1 MYDYQL
7 FNPFNMRISRYL
19 IFIFILSIMSVH
31 VSYGQFY
38 FGGGM
43 TFNSNPDYKAL
54 GLTGKIGMCVSEKF
68 DVNTNVIYYLAS
80 RASWAFDFDLHYNLV
95 NLNDNFILNP
105 FAGVNFTRTDI
116 TNNSLNLGIAI
127 KVPTDQ
133 YTYYAEP
140 RWILDNRQFAL
151 GIGVIF

>member
-1 MYDYQL
+1 MNFCKKIGL
-7 FNPFNMRISRYL
+7 IST
-19 IFIFILSIMSVH
+19 LSITSITFL
-31 VSYGQFY
+31 SGQFY

-54 GLTGKIGMCVSEKF
+54 GLTGKVGMGVSEKF
-68 DVNTNVIYYLAS
+68 DVNTNVTYYIAS
-80 RASWAFDFDLHYNLV
+80 RATWAFDFDLHYNLL

-105 FAGVNFTRTDI
+105 FAGINFTRTDI

-127 KVPTDQ
+127 KVPTED

-140 RWILDNRQFAL
+140 RWILDNKQFAL

>member
-1 MYDYQL
+1 
-7 FNPFNMRISRYL
+7 
-19 IFIFILSIMSVH
+19 MSVPF
-31 VSYGQFY
+31 SYGQFY

-43 TFNSNPDYKAL
+43 TFNSNSDYKAL
-54 GLTGKIGMCVSEKF
+54 GLTGKVGMGVSDKF
-68 DVNTNVIYYLAS
+68 DVNTNITYYLAS

-95 NLNDNFILNP
+95 NLNENFILNP
-105 FAGVNFTRTDI
+105 FAGINFTRTDI

-140 RWILDNRQFAL
+140 RWILDNSQFAL

>member
-1 MYDYQL
+1 
-7 FNPFNMRISRYL
+7 MRIFRCF
-19 IFIFILSIMSVH
+19 IFIFTFSIILVQI
-31 VSYGQFY
+31 SYGQFY

-54 GLTGKIGMCVSEKF
+54 GLTGKAGMGVSEKF
-68 DVNTNVIYYLAS
+68 DVNTNVTYYLAS
-80 RASWAFDFDLHYNLV
+80 RASWAFDFDLHYKLV
-95 NLNDNFILNP
+95 NLNDNFMLHP
-105 FAGVNFTRTDI
+105 FAGVNFTKTDI

-127 KVPTDQ
+127 KVPTDE

-140 RWILDNRQFAL
+140 RWILDNSQFAL